1 MRVPLLRN
9 IGTTLEMIK
18 WEHSVLTLPFGLTG
32 AVLAARG
39 FPTLRQ
45 GVWLIVAL
53 VAARSAAMAFN
64 RLADAEIDSAN
75 PRTAARALPA
85 GLLSR
90 QFVCCFVAASSLALI
105 LAAWM
110 LSRLAFYCSPL
121 ALLIILGYS
130 YTKRFTRWAHLFLGL
145 AMGIAPAAAWVAIRG
160 SLDPRILI
168 VSGAVMFWGA
178 GFDILYACQDY
189 EHDRSARLYSVPR
202 AFGIAKSL
210 LLARIFHLIAF
221 AFFLWMTYAFAL
233 GWIAVAGVLLV
244 GALLIYEHSLVR
256 ADDLSRMNAAFFTMN
271 GLISMLLL
279 ALVACD
285 LLLLG

>member
-1 MRVPLLRN
+1 
-9 IGTTLEMIK
+9 
-18 WEHSVLTLPFGLTG
+18 VLTLPFGLTG

-45 GVWLIVAL
+45 CVWLIVAL
-53 VAARSAAMAFN
+53 VSARSAAMAFN
-64 RLADAEIDSAN
+64 RLADAEIDSTN

-90 QFVCCFVAASSLALI
+90 QFVCLFVAAFSLLLI
-105 LAAWM
+105 FAAWR

-121 ALLIILGYS
+121 ALAIVFGYS

-160 SLDPRILI
+160 SFDARILI
-168 VSGAVMFWGA
+168 VTGAVMFWGA
-178 GFDILYACQDY
+178 GFDILYSCQDY
-189 EHDRSARLYSVPR
+189 EHDCRAGLHSVPR
-202 AFGIAKSL
+202 WFGIAGAL
-210 LLARIFHLIAF
+210 MVARGFHLLAF
-221 AFFLWMTYAFAL
+221 ALFLWMTYAFAL

-244 GALLIYEHSLVR
+244 GGLLIYEHSLVK
-256 ADDLSRMNAAFFTMN
+256 ANDLSRVNAAFFTMN

-279 ALVACD
+279 ALIACD

>member
-1 MRVPLLRN
+1 
-9 IGTTLEMIK
+9 MIK

-45 GVWLIVAL
+45 SVWLVVAL
-53 VAARSAAMAFN
+53 FAARSAAMAFN
-64 RLADAEIDSAN
+64 RLADAELDSAN
-75 PRTAARALPA
+75 PRTSARALPA

-90 QFVCCFVAASSLALI
+90 QFVVLFVTVSSLVLI
-105 LAAWM
+105 LSAWM

-121 ALLIILGYS
+121 ALGIVFGYS

-160 SLDPRILI
+160 TLDPRIFI
-168 VSGAVMFWGA
+168 VTAAVMFWGA

-189 EHDRSARLYSVPR
+189 EHDCRAELYSVPR
-202 AFGIAKSL
+202 FFGIGGAL
-210 LLARIFHLIAF
+210 ILARVFHVIAF
-221 AFFLWMTYAFAL
+221 AFFLWMTSAFAL
-233 GWIAVAGVLLV
+233 GWIATGGVVLV
-244 GALLIYEHSLVR
+244 GGLLIYEHSLVK
-256 ADDLSRMNAAFFTMN
+256 ADDLSRLNAAFFTTN

-279 ALVACD
+279 VMVACD
-285 LLLLG
+285 LLLG